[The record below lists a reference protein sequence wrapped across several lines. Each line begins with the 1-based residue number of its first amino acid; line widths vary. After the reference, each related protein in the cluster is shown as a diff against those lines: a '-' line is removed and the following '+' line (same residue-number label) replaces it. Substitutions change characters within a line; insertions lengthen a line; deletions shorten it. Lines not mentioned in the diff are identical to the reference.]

1 MGCNVFSERCNQQLS
16 CSISFLSAILV
27 RVVGGGRIPKKQ
39 PKVNFLRMVKSS
51 TIHHTLSIN
60 CKNSLRFIH
69 VRVQFHLTH
78 FHIRCKN
85 SSISSSPISILGSY
99 SYSLISTLIAR
110 IVQFHINSFP
120 QQLQKQLTFIFTF
133 QQEGQITNK
142 EVTNCN
148 NNMLHITFGFLFCCN
163 MLVLPTYKVSRHPHT
178 LWLRLINVQ

>member
-1 MGCNVFSERCNQQLS
+1 MFNSY
-16 CSISFLSAILV
+16 SISFLSAILV
-27 RVVGGGRIPKKQ
+27 RVVGGGRIPQKQ

-148 NNMLHITFGFLFCCN
+148 MLHITFGSFSVVTCWSC
-163 MLVLPTYKVSRHPHT
+163 PHKVSRHPHT